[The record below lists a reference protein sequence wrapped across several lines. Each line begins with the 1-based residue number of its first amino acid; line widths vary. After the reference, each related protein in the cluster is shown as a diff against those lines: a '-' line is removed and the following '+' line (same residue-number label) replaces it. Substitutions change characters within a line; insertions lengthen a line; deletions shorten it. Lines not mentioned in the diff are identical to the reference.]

1 MTQGPPQEER
11 PPQEQEGLQKEG
23 QGPLAGG
30 AGAVEQEEDIG
41 LVMAIVGI
49 LVLGSII
56 LGLLHVL

>member
-1 MTQGPPQEER
+1 MTQGPS
-11 PPQEQEGLQKEG
+11 QEQDGLQREG
-23 QGPLAGG
+23 QGPLAEG